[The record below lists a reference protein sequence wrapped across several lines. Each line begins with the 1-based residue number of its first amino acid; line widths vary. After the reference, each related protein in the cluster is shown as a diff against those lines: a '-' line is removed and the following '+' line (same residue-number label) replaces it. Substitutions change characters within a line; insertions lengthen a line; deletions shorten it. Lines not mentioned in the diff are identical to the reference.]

1 MKENSINDDLIERY
15 LDNTLPVVERVLF
28 DERLKTD
35 PTLSK
40 ELTDRIMLQ
49 KSWVKVTMHNQ
60 VKQHIGHVITIEKQY
75 RKILTT
81 RWLAAASLVVIF
93 GIGSLFFLQNNQN
106 TKDREFLLSSKG
118 INKDNG
124 EKMIQGRQN
133 EVKKY
138 GNVDS
143 LVKYKTDVTKRYSP
157 ADNAVFNASDTILF
171 TWPANDI
178 KGKLII
184 FDQKGLKVL
193 EKSIQTGLVEYKLL
207 PSMLKPGT
215 YTWTIPT
222 DELKHQFLIKN

>member
-1 MKENSINDDLIERY
+1 MKKNSIDDDLIERY
-15 LDNTLPVVERVLF
+15 LDNTLPVVERELF

-49 KSWVKVTMHNQ
+49 KSWVKVTLHNQ
-60 VKQHIGHVITIEKQY
+60 VKQHIGHVITIEKLH
-75 RKILTT
+75 RKILST

-106 TKDREFLLSSKG
+106 AKDREFLLSSKG
-118 INKDNG
+118 MNKDNG

-133 EVKKY
+133 EVNKY
-138 GNVDS
+138 GSADS
-143 LVKYKTDVTKRYSP
+143 IKFKTDVTKRYSP

-171 TWPANDI
+171 TWPANDM

-184 FDQKGLKVL
+184 FDQKGVTVL
-193 EKSIQTGLVEYKLL
+193 EKAIPSGSVEYKLFPTRL
-207 PSMLKPGT
+207 NPGT
-215 YTWTIPT
+215 YTWTLPT
-222 DELKHQFLIKN
+222 DELKHQFSIKN

>member
-1 MKENSINDDLIERY
+1 MKKNSINDDLIERY
-15 LDNTLPVVERVLF
+15 LDHTLPRVERELF

-49 KSWVKVTMHNQ
+49 KSWVKVTLHNQ
-60 VKQHIGHVITIEKQY
+60 VKQHIGHVITIEKHY
-75 RKILTT
+75 RKILST
-81 RWLAAASLVVIF
+81 RWLAAASLVVIL

-118 INKDNG
+118 INKDTG

-138 GNVDS
+138 GSADS
-143 LVKYKTDVTKRYSP
+143 LVKYKTDVTKHYLP
-157 ADNAVFNASDTILF
+157 AENAVFNSADTIRF
-171 TWPANDI
+171 TWPANDRI
-178 KGKLII
+178 MKLII
-184 FDQKGLKVL
+184 FDQRGLTVL
-193 EKSIQTGLVEYKLL
+193 EETIQTGLVEYKLL
-207 PSMLKPGT
+207 PSRLKPGT

-222 DELKHQFLIKN
+222 DELKHQFSIKN

>member
-1 MKENSINDDLIERY
+1 MTKNSINHDLIERY
-15 LDNTLPVVERVLF
+15 LDNALPVVERELF

-40 ELTDRIMLQ
+40 ELADRIMLQ

-60 VKQHIGHVITIEKQY
+60 VKQHIGHVITLEKLH

-81 RWLAAASLVVIF
+81 RWLAAASLVVIV
-93 GIGSLFFLQNNQN
+93 GIGSMFFLQNNQN
-106 TKDREFLLSSKG
+106 AKDREFLLSSKG

-124 EKMIQGRQN
+124 EKIIQGRQN

-138 GNVDS
+138 GSVDS

-171 TWPANDI
+171 TWPANDRI
-178 KGKLII
+178 GMLII
-184 FDQKGLKVL
+184 FDQKGLRVL
-193 EKSIQTGLVEYKLL
+193 EKSIPAGSVEYKIIPKRLN
-207 PSMLKPGT
+207 PGT
-215 YTWTIPT
+215 YTWTLPAG
-222 DELKHQFLIKN
+222 ELKHQFLIKN